1 MKRLNK
7 LYWLKKEIEQLEMQI
22 KELTILSAMA
32 MSGMPSGNTVSSPV
46 EKFYDRLEKLR
57 TKLQSKL
64 TEYVTEKERIEDY
77 IESIDDAEV
86 RVIARLRFIENE
98 DFQKIGNEMFMDRT
112 TAYRKLK
119 NYFERNG
126 IDESIH

>member
-7 LYWLKKEIEQLEMQI
+7 LYWLKKEIEQIEMQI

-32 MSGMPSGNTVSSPV
+32 MNGMPSGNSVSSPV

-57 TKLQSKL
+57 KKLQAKL
-64 TEYVTEKERIEDY
+64 NEYITEKERIEDY
-77 IESIDDAEV
+77 IENIEDAEI
-86 RVIARLRFIENE
+86 RVIARKRFIDNL
-98 DFQKIGNEMFMDRT
+98 DFQTIGNEMFMDRT

-119 NYFERNG
+119 NYIG
-126 IDESIH
+126 KDASV

>member
-77 IESIDDAEV
+77 IENIEDAEV
-86 RVIARLRFIENE
+86 RVIARLRFIDNE

>member
-32 MSGMPSGNTVSSPV
+32 MSGMPRGNSVSSPV

-57 TKLQSKL
+57 TKLQTKL
-64 TEYVTEKERIEDY
+64 NEYISEKERIEEY
-77 IESIDDAEV
+77 IENIADPEI
-86 RVIARLRFIENE
+86 RVIARLRFIDNQ
-98 DFQKIGNEMFMDRT
+98 DFQTIGNEMFMDRT
-112 TAYRKLK
+112 TAYKKLK
-119 NYFERNG
+119 KYFERNE
-126 IDESIH
+126 IQ

>member
-7 LYWLKKEIEQLEMQI
+7 LYWLKKEIEQIEMQI

-32 MSGMPSGNTVSSPV
+32 MNGMPSGNSVSSPV
-46 EKFYDRLEKLR
+46 EKFYDRLDKLR
-57 TKLQSKL
+57 TKLQTKL
-64 TEYVTEKERIEDY
+64 NEYITEKERIEEY
-77 IESIDDAEV
+77 IENIEDPEI
-86 RVIARLRFIENE
+86 RVIARLRFIDNE
-98 DFQKIGNEMFMDRT
+98 DFQTIGNEMFMDRT

-126 IDESIH
+126 KQ

>member
-7 LYWLKKEIEQLEMQI
+7 LYWLKKEIEQIEMQI

-32 MSGMPSGNTVSSPV
+32 MNGMPSGNSVSSPV

-57 TKLQSKL
+57 TKLQAKL
-64 TEYVTEKERIEDY
+64 DEYITEKEYIEDY
-77 IESIDDAEV
+77 IENIEDTEI
-86 RVIARLRFIENE
+86 RVIARKRFIDNK
-98 DFQKIGNEMFMDRT
+98 DFQTIGNEMFMDRT

-119 NYFERNG
+119 NYFERDG
-126 IDESIH
+126 KQ

>member
-46 EKFYDRLEKLR
+46 EKFYDRLDKLR

-64 TEYVTEKERIEDY
+64 NEYITEKERIEEY
-77 IESIDDAEV
+77 IENIADPEI
-86 RVIARLRFIENE
+86 RVIARLRFIDNE
-98 DFQKIGNEMFMDRT
+98 DFQTIGNEMFMDRT

-119 NYFERNG
+119 KYFEKDG
-126 IDESIH
+126 KQ

>member
-7 LYWLKKEIEQLEMQI
+7 LFWLKKEIEQIEMQI

-32 MSGMPSGNTVSSPV
+32 MNGMPSGNSVSSPV

-57 TKLQSKL
+57 TKLQAKL
-64 TEYVTEKERIEDY
+64 EEYITEKEYIEDY
-77 IESIDDAEV
+77 IENIEDAEI
-86 RVIARLRFIENE
+86 RVIARKRFVDNK
-98 DFQKIGNEMFMDRT
+98 DFMTIGNEMYMDRT

-119 NYFERNG
+119 NYIG
-126 IDESIH
+126 KDASL